1 MNNQDQPP
9 SRLRWHCRRGMQELD
24 VLLGGWLEQCWSEA
38 SDELREAFAAL
49 LEEEDDRIWAW
60 VTGREQPTDA
70 VMQSLIGELRDGFRQ
85 NDSD

>member
-1 MNNQDQPP
+1 MSNQDQPP

-24 VLLGGWLEQCWSEA
+24 VLLAGWLEKRWPKA
-38 SDELREAFAAL
+38 DTELREAFAAL

-60 VTGREQPTDA
+60 VTGRDQPIDA

-85 NDSD
+85 NGSG

>member
-1 MNNQDQPP
+1 
-9 SRLRWHCRRGMQELD
+9 MQELD
-24 VLLGGWLEQCWSEA
+24 VLLGGWLEQCWPQA

-60 VTGREQPTDA
+60 VTAREQPNDS
-70 VMQSLIGELRDGFRQ
+70 VMQSLIGELRNGFRQ